1 MPRKFPFF
9 FQLDGMDCGHPCLK
23 MIAEFYG
30 KTIELQLL
38 RDYSY
43 FVKDGVSLL
52 GISQVANKLNTTS
65 NKQYTVE
72 CSNGSN
78 GWTKVCDGKLSCASL
93 IKAGSFFKNCSQPQK
108 IASNTV
114 AKALKHWFFSIFFNF
129 FNFACFA
136 LGNLDIFFPIF
147 FRVFAFSRFFSRF

>member
-93 IKAGSFFKNCSQPQK
+93 INDCLNQGGCATICNKQMTYVPQTSTFYL
-108 IASNTV
+108 IN
-114 AKALKHWFFSIFFNF
+114 
-129 FNFACFA
+129 
-136 LGNLDIFFPIF
+136 
-147 FRVFAFSRFFSRF
+147 